1 MVKVG
6 DSIPSIQLVEKNPHD
21 EVNIAT
27 EIGSG
32 NAVIIGV
39 PAAFSE
45 FSISCH
51 RTQSV
56 QLFLA
61 SKRNE
66 LRRASNL
73 VDWTNSFT
81 DAS

>member
-45 FSISCH
+45 LSLSCR
-51 RTQSV
+51 RTQCV
-56 QLFLA
+56 QLVS
-61 SKRNE
+61 SKQE
-66 LRRASNL
+66 RRAAK
-73 VDWTNSFT
+73 SFKLGRL
-81 DAS
+81 DEQLH

>member
-45 FSISCH
+45 FSLSCH
-51 RTQSV
+51 RAQCV
-56 QLFLA
+56 QLVS
-61 SKRNE
+61 SKQE
-66 LRRASNL
+66 KKLQTS
-73 VDWTNSFT
+73 
-81 DAS
+81 